1 MANRILAKIRKRTLP
16 EQIVEQIVALVAKGK
31 LRQGDRLPPERE
43 LMKQFGVGRSSI
55 REAIHALSMMEL
67 VVVRVGSGT
76 YIRGSPGYFS
86 SLPVGQ
92 DASIKLDEVGE
103 AMEARIVLE
112 QALCGMAALR
122 ATEEDLGNIER
133 RYEEFKAIKRGKH
146 AMVLAD
152 VAFHDSIAAASHN
165 VVLSRLLSQLNRVL
179 QSWREKKTKLVNSHD
194 STVEQHEE
202 IIKAI
207 RARDFNEAQSALRM
221 HLFKSHSDALTSTMF
236 TDSKRRSKHEERSI
250 A

>member
-1 MANRILAKIRKRTLP
+1 MTNRILARIRKTTLP

-31 LRQGDRLPPERE
+31 LKQGEKLPPEKE

-55 REAIHALSMMEL
+55 REAIHALSMMGL

-76 YIRGSPGYFS
+76 YVSGSPDYFS
-86 SLPVGQ
+86 SQPVGQ
-92 DASIKLDEVGE
+92 SAPIKLSEVGE

-122 ATEEDLGNIER
+122 ATKEDLRHIER
-133 RYEEFKAIKRGKH
+133 RYEEFKAIKKGKH

-165 VVLSRLLSQLNRVL
+165 VALSRLLSQLNRVL
-179 QSWREKKTKLVNSHD
+179 QSWREKKTTLVNSHD

-202 IIKAI
+202 INGEGVVHNDPPMRSRRVTA
-207 RARDFNEAQSALRM
+207 
-221 HLFKSHSDALTSTMF
+221 HLLSE
-236 TDSKRRSKHEERSI
+236 TDVQEPGYV
-250 A
+250 